1 VLGSSPSAGIAH
13 ATPMNRSIQR
23 LGFAFGGVLLITVL
37 WVRLFPSAPE
47 VESSV
52 PLQAIP
58 APTAPAPSATASNAG
73 QGTAQPS
80 PGASPATTTGPG
92 VEEGGGLVAGDPNV
106 RTYAVS
112 TFDLQGLPPNAAA
125 GTVLELWVAWEPPIV
140 DAPRYQKLLPEV
152 ILEKVIPGLTPEAP
166 ATALLQV
173 KTKELADLLY
183 ADRFGELSVAALP

>member
-1 VLGSSPSAGIAH
+1 MLPHTVESAADTIATSRSR
-13 ATPMNRSIQR
+13 ATPQI
-23 LGFAFGGVLLITVL
+23 
-37 WVRLFPSAPE
+37 
-47 VESSV
+47 
-52 PLQAIP
+52 
-58 APTAPAPSATASNAG
+58 
-73 QGTAQPS
+73 
-80 PGASPATTTGPG
+80 ATTNPA
-92 VEEGGGLVAGDPNV
+92 VI
-106 RTYAVS
+106 RTMR